1 MCPNI
6 DLAQKTKT
14 KNKKCSKEKMKFYT
28 NLPFGQDIKFREHFW
43 LKLLATN
50 KIIEFEQL

>member
-1 MCPNI
+1 
-6 DLAQKTKT
+6 
-14 KNKKCSKEKMKFYT
+14 MKFYT